1 MLRTMDWNPGFL
13 ARSPV
18 FEPLRAHADGFGA
31 GWPRLAD
38 LQRLLD
44 RRNPPPRNTS
54 GTPLRVVPQ
63 ARRPVAFEDG
73 YEPRLYLKGE
83 LQVRERSW
91 HDLLN
96 ALVWLAF
103 PLAKAALNER
113 HYVALRAQRA
123 AGLPNRGPAQDALT
137 LFDEGGVIV
146 ASSDDELLACLRDW
160 RWKDLFWVNRARLA
174 TQMRFRLF
182 GHAVYEKALS
192 PFLERVGDRSRGRR
206 NVEQGPRFVGD
217 ATVEPAMGASSMP
230 APCASQGSDPKGSL
244 FRPSTRSNF
253 PECDGRGA
261 HAPTVLPDALQAT
274 SGSHLPQE
282 RQALLRRPSLTSR
295 GLLLK
300 VEPGLLAA
308 PLPEHLAVLDSRIAQ
323 HLGDE
328 RRVVGTRELAV
339 VPLLGVPGW
348 HAGNNVESFYD
359 DTDYFRPRR
368 KTDEGRGSREKTRDE
383 D

>member
-1 MLRTMDWNPGFL
+1 MEWDASFL
-13 ARSPV
+13 VRSPM
-18 FEPLRAHADGFGA
+18 FEPLRAHADGFGT
-31 GWPRLAD
+31 GWPRLVD
-38 LQRLLD
+38 LQRLFD
-44 RRNPPPRNTS
+44 RRNPPPSNTS

-63 ARRPVAFEDG
+63 GRRPVAFEDG

-83 LQVRERSW
+83 LQVREGSW
-91 HDLLN
+91 HDLFN

-123 AGLPNRGPAQDALT
+123 AGRANRGPAQDALT

-146 ASSDDELLACLRDW
+146 ASSDGELLACLRDW
-160 RWKDLFWVNRARLA
+160 RWKDLFWAGRARLA
-174 TQMRFRLF
+174 VRMRFHLF

-192 PFLERVGDRSRGRR
+192 PFPGI
-206 NVEQGPRFVGD
+206 
-217 ATVEPAMGASSMP
+217 
-230 APCASQGSDPKGSL
+230 
-244 FRPSTRSNF
+244 
-253 PECDGRGA
+253 
-261 HAPTVLPDALQAT
+261 
-274 SGSHLPQE
+274 
-282 RQALLRRPSLTSR
+282 TSR

-308 PLPEHLAVLDSRIAQ
+308 PLPEQLAALDARVAQ

-339 VPLLGVPGW
+339 VPVLGVPGW

-359 DTDYFRPRR
+359 DTDYFRPARR
-368 KTDEGRGSREKTRDE
+368 AADA
-383 D
+383 